1 MQNSNLRPSILM
13 GSKNPMKTTD
23 SLQYASQSQ
32 NNNQKNNITE
42 KKNIN
47 NIKIRLFILSPTIS
61 EGKDIECKR
70 SDFCQEATCYINLA
84 FLGKGIRATHKKTN
98 RLYSIKAIAKDKIKK
113 NGYFS
118 IFNKYIEI
126 MYKVDHCF
134 FLRLLN
140 HFEDENNIYLI
151 FQCINEETLYDKIN
165 LRELNKEQIFKYFKQ
180 ILEALQFLHSKKIS
194 FVSLE
199 PESIIIDN
207 DDNVRLTDYAYTKI
221 SNSESNT
228 RAGLITDTNTFVN
241 SYTAPELISLNKGK
255 LHKHKSK
262 GSEKSDIWQ
271 LGILLYEMITGN
283 LLFNKT
289 EKPEDFYKMM
299 TTPVIR
305 NNEIIKKVSEI
316 PDDYKIFSNVI
327 LQILDI
333 NPKERMS
340 IESILNIKEIK
351 NVDYILPEMES
362 NESIINMRSEEG
374 SPQEQLINKLK
385 KENQKLKY
393 EISSLKAKVNE
404 LTKANEDLNKQ
415 NIKINKIID
424 EEPKEDNIKK
434 EVELRSQ
441 IRTLQLNNQFAET
454 SLKEEKKINES
465 LNNRIEELKIEYNK
479 YNFQS
484 NETIKTL
491 EKKIEE
497 LENKLFNPEN
507 NSLCSNESLKYY
519 LSLFNDNI
527 QQFTYLV
534 NRKNKIN
541 NDFTENNLYKI
552 EKYMNEKEKFFSK
565 KINDV
570 LLKMSQNILLKN
582 SGELSKNNNDLFEKN
597 YKEKIEWLEKQIEEL
612 IPFKQQCLILNEQVN
627 KLSSEVDIFKNR
639 IEISTKINQ
648 ENEEIFNLKIQK
660 IKEFVKQNCPNKYE
674 EFKLICQKINFESK

>member
-47 NIKIRLFILSPTIS
+47 NIKNRLFILSPTIS

-639 IEISTKINQ
+639 IEISSKINQ

>member
-13 GSKNPMKTTD
+13 GSKNPMKATD
-23 SLQYASQSQ
+23 SLQHISQSQ

-47 NIKIRLFILSPTIS
+47 NIKNRLFILSPTIS

-165 LRELNKEQIFKYFKQ
+165 LRTLDKEQIFKYFKQ

-241 SYTAPELISLNKGK
+241 SYTAPELISFNKGK

-316 PDDYKIFSNVI
+316 PDDFKVFSNVI
-327 LQILDI
+327 LQLLDI

-351 NVDYILPEMES
+351 NVDYILPEVES

-393 EISSLKAKVNE
+393 EISSLKTKVNE
-404 LTKANEDLNKQ
+404 LTKVNEDLNKQ
-415 NIKINKIID
+415 NIKINKIIS
-424 EEPKEDNIKK
+424 EEPNEDYIGKEA
-434 EVELRSQ
+434 ELKSQ
-441 IRTLQLNNQFAET
+441 IRKLEFNYQFKET
-454 SLKEEKKINES
+454 SLEEEKKINES
-465 LNNRIEELKIEYNK
+465 LNNQIEELKIEYKQN
-479 YNFQS
+479 NFKS

-527 QQFTYLV
+527 QQFTCLV
-534 NRKNKIN
+534 NKKNKIN
-541 NDFTENNLYKI
+541 NDFSENHLYKI
-552 EKYMNEKEKFFSK
+552 ENYMNEKEKLFSK

-597 YKEKIEWLEKQIEEL
+597 YKDKIIWLEKQIEEL

-627 KLSSEVDIFKNR
+627 KLSSEVDIYKNK
-639 IEISTKINQ
+639 IEISTKIKQ
-648 ENEEIFNLKIQK
+648 ENEEVFNLKIQK
-660 IKEFVKQNCPNKYE
+660 IKEFIKQNCPNKYD
-674 EFKLICQKINFESK
+674 EFKLICQNFNFESK